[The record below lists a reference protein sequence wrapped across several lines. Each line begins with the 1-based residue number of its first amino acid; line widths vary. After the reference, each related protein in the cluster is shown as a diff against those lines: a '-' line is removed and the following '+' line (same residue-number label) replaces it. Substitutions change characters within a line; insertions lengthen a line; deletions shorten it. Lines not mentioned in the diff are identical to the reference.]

1 METSITKRDEAY
13 SVHNRIIT
21 NGKIVQAALIDM
33 CKDLKRMRDE
43 SLYLELG
50 YETFEDYSEK
60 ACGIKQRQAYSYI
73 SAYEKLGENY
83 LAENSQLGITKLELI
98 SQISSYERDEFLSN
112 NDVENLSTRE
122 LKQQVEKFKSQIE
135 QLTFDLGNAEKN
147 NEQAQSEIEELKQA
161 LEQNQPADVIV
172 GTIEP
177 DQSVIDEAVKQA
189 READA
194 ETIKKLKAKIK
205 EQQDK
210 VKQVTDSKDAEIK
223 KAKKEAAEAAKSKI
237 DKLIEEKEAVDGKL
251 QEALKAAK
259 AANADE
265 DVTAI
270 RFLFT
275 NLQSTANEIKEHLD
289 KVAKKDSQQA
299 EKLSAA
305 MAKVLNS
312 IAEEL

>member
-1 METSITKRDEAY
+1 METSLTKRDEAY
-13 SVHNRIIT
+13 QIHSRIIT
-21 NGKIVQAALIDM
+21 NGKIVQSALIDM

-43 SLYLELG
+43 GLYLELG
-50 YETFEDYSEK
+50 YETFEDYSEN

-98 SQISSYERDEFLSN
+98 SQISSYEREEFLSE
-112 NDVENLSTRE
+112 NDVESLSTRE
-122 LKQQVEKFKSQIE
+122 LKQQVEKFKSQTE
-135 QLTFDLGNAEKN
+135 QLTLDLDNAKKD
-147 NEQAQSEIEELKQA
+147 NEQAQSEIEELRQA

-194 ETIKKLKAKIK
+194 ETIKKLKAQIK
-205 EQQDK
+205 EQKDK
-210 VKQVTDSKDAEIK
+210 VKQVTDSKDAEVK
-223 KAKKEAAEAAKSKI
+223 KAKKEATDAANSKI
-237 DKLIEEKEAVDGKL
+237 DKLIKEKEAVDEKL
-251 QEALKAAK
+251 QEALRSAK

-275 NLQSTANEIKEHLD
+275 NLQSTANEIKKHLN
-289 KVAKKDSQQA
+289 KVAQKDQQQA
-299 EKLSAA
+299 ENLSAV
-305 MAKVLNS
+305 MAQALNS
-312 IAEEL
+312 IIEKL